1 MPTFF
6 FDVSDAGDV
15 YHDAHGTSL
24 PSEEAAKIR
33 GFAIVSKLML
43 QKGRTEGDDVVCT
56 IRDIT
61 GHQIMQIAL
70 VSGAPVVRA

>member
-1 MPTFF
+1 MPRFF

-15 YHDAHGTSL
+15 YHDAHGTTL

-43 QKGRTEGDDVVCT
+43 QKGRTESDDVACT
-56 IRDIT
+56 IRDTT
-61 GHQIMQIAL
+61 GHQIMQVAL
-70 VSGAPVVRA
+70 VSGTPVVRS

>member
-1 MPTFF
+1 MPRFF

-15 YHDAHGTSL
+15 YHDAHGTIL

-43 QKGRTEGDDVVCT
+43 HKGRTEGDNVACT

-61 GHQIMQIAL
+61 GHQIMQVAL
-70 VSGAPVVRA
+70 VSGTPVVRA